1 MQTTDTTHD
10 PSPPEPSKPLGDDDV
25 LIPRAAAEPRTV
37 AALIAHRSHLTA
49 SPMYR
54 LVAAGLSARFGPTEP
69 MDLVK
74 AMADGRYRWR
84 HRDGAFVTDSDGERC
99 PDHMSFRAIA
109 TELERLTGETVTYET
124 LRRWWG
130 RVWPGTSIPDA
141 PARQAAAEA
150 GDRLRSNRR
159 AYGPEVVPPVTFLPP
174 Q

>member
-10 PSPPEPSKPLGDDDV
+10 PSPPQPGDDAA
-25 LIPRAAAEPRTV
+25 LIPRPPGDPHTV
-37 AALIAHRSHLTA
+37 ATLTTERAHLTA

-54 LVAAGLSARFGPTEP
+54 LVAQALSARFGPTEP
-69 MDLVK
+69 MELVK
-74 AMADGRYRWR
+74 AMADGQYRWR
-84 HRDGAFVTDSDGERC
+84 HRDGAFILDHGERC

-109 TELERLTGETVTYET
+109 VELERLTGESVTYET

-130 RVWPGTSIPDA
+130 RVWPGTSIPDG

-159 AYGPEVVPPVTFLPP
+159 GHELEPVPPVTFLPP
-174 Q
+174 G